1 MAPRVKP
8 GGDERGC
15 AMAERS
21 RIATGS
27 SKMAEGII
35 AGKVAIVTGA
45 GRGIGR
51 ALALALAREGA
62 RVVVCDI
69 GASLQG
75 AGADAGPA
83 GSVVAEIKQLGGEA
97 IASTLSIAEPK
108 NADEIVKAALTAF
121 GRVDILVNNAGIL
134 RDVIF
139 HKMSA
144 ADWHDVLAVHLNGSF
159 YLSRACASQFREQN
173 GGAYVHMTSTSA
185 LIGNFGQA
193 NYMAAK
199 LGIMG
204 LSRAIALDMARFKVR
219 TNCIA
224 PFAWTRMIDSIP
236 AETEE
241 EKRRVERF
249 QQMTPEKIAPLVV
262 YLASDRAEGISGQI
276 FAVRNNEV
284 FLFNQPRPVRS
295 IHRSDGW
302 TPQGLDEQLKG
313 AFGASLTPLERSGD

>member
-1 MAPRVKP
+1 MA
-8 GGDERGC
+8 
-15 AMAERS
+15 
-21 RIATGS
+21 I
-27 SKMAEGII
+27 GIV

-51 ALALALAREGA
+51 AIALAMAREGA

-75 AGADAGPA
+75 AGSNAQPA
-83 GSVVAEIKQLGGEA
+83 QSVVEEIRKGGGEA
-97 IASTLSIAEPK
+97 IASMLSIAEPQ
-108 NADEIVKAALTAF
+108 NADTIVRAALDAF

-139 HKMSA
+139 HKMSWL
-144 ADWHDVLAVHLNGSF
+144 DWSDVIAVHLNGAF
-159 YLSRACASQFREQN
+159 NMSRACAAHFREQEA
-173 GGAYVHMTSTSA
+173 GAFVHMTSTSG

-204 LSRAIALDMARFKVR
+204 LSRGIALDMQRFQVR
-219 TNCIA
+219 SNCIA

-236 AETEE
+236 ATSEE
-241 EKRRVERF
+241 DKRRVERF

-262 YLASDRAEGISGQI
+262 YLACDRAAGISGQV
-276 FAVRNNEV
+276 FAVRNNEI
-284 FLFNQPRPVRS
+284 FLFNQPRPIRS
-295 IHRSDGW
+295 LHRSDGW
-302 TPQGLDEQLKG
+302 TPETIDQQLKG
-313 AFGASLTPLERSGD
+313 AFGPSLTPLERSGDVFSWDPV